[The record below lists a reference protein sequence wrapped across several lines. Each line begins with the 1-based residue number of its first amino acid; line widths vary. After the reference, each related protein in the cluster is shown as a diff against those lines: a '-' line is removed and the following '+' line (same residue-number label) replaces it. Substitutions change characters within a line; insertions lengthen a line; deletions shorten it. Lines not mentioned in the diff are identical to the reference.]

1 LGPAAVTP
9 RDVAIIREGLPEM
22 ARSHW
27 SIPSIVTS
35 TTEFEISFG
44 VIEPSKKE
52 YLGNQVLL
60 GIVTVIIAK

>member
-1 LGPAAVTP
+1 MP
-9 RDVAIIREGLPEM
+9 RDVTIIQEGSPEM

-35 TTEFEISFG
+35 TIEFEISPLAAN

-52 YLGNQVLL
+52 SFGNQILL
-60 GIVTVIIAK
+60 RIVTVIIAK

>member
-1 LGPAAVTP
+1 
-9 RDVAIIREGLPEM
+9 M

-27 SIPSIVTS
+27 SILTIVTS
-35 TTEFEISFG
+35 TTEFEVSLAAN

-52 YLGNQVLL
+52 SFENQILL